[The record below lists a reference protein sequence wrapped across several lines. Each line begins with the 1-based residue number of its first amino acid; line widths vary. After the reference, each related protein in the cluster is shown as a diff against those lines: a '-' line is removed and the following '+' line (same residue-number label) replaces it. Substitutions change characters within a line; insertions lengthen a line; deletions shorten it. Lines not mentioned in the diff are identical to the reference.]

1 MKRPTIL
8 MILDGFGLN
17 KYRFGNAIAAANTPN
32 IDAIFT
38 KYPWTKLIA
47 CGEAV
52 GLPDGQMGNSE
63 VGHMN
68 IGSGRIVYQDLSL
81 ISKEIRDGEFFQNPA
96 LSKAMDRAKKEEGA
110 LHLFG
115 LLSDGGVHS
124 HIDHLFA
131 LLQMAKDRGL
141 TEVYIHAFLDGRDV
155 PPRCAKE
162 YIDSLEGK
170 IAELGIGKIASI
182 GGRYFAM
189 DRDKRWE
196 RVQVAYDALTMG
208 ENPIGDVN
216 YLIANSAINALAE
229 AYARDENDE
238 FVTPTFIAGG
248 EPVKSGD
255 SIIMYNFRPDR
266 AREITRAF
274 VDDGLRDLNRTIRP
288 KDINYVTMTVYD
300 SSMPNVEVAFP
311 PKKIENTL
319 GEYISNLGLRQLRIA
334 ETEKYAHVTF
344 FFNGGVEEPYK
355 GEDRILVKSPAVAT
369 YDLKPEMS
377 APEVTDKVIEAVN
390 SEKYDMIILNFANS
404 DMVGHTGIMDAAVK
418 AVEFLDDFVE
428 RIKNAVLSVDG
439 QILLT
444 ADHGNSDVMVDE
456 HGDVVTSHSL
466 NLVPLVH
473 ISNSPKEFKVPASGW
488 GEYEDGA
495 ENVEV
500 MEPQGKWGKL
510 ADIAPTLLYLMELNI
525 PSEMTGDILF
535 K

>member
-1 MKRPTIL
+1 MKRPTML

-17 KYRFGNAIAAANTPN
+17 KFRFGNAIAAARTPN
-32 IDAIFT
+32 IDAIFA

-81 ISKEIRDGEFFQNPA
+81 ISKEIKDGYFFDNKT
-96 LSKAMDRAKKEEGA
+96 LVKAMERAKDKGRA

-131 LLQMAKDRGL
+131 LLKMAKEKGL
-141 TEVYIHAFLDGRDV
+141 SEVYIHAFLDGRDV
-155 PPRCAKE
+155 PPRCAE
-162 YIDSLEGK
+162 NYIKALEER
-170 IAELGIGKIASI
+170 ISDLGIGKIASI
-182 GGRYFAM
+182 EGRYFAM

-196 RVQVAYDALTMG
+196 RVQTAYDALTMG
-208 ENPIGDVN
+208 NNPAGEVK
-216 YLIANSAINALAE
+216 YLMAGSALKALTD
-229 AYARDENDE
+229 AYARGENDE
-238 FVTPTFIAGG
+238 FVTPTFIEDGQ
-248 EPVKSGD
+248 PVKDGD

-274 VDDGLRDLNRTIRP
+274 VDDDLKDLNRKITP
-288 KDINYVTMTVYD
+288 KDIHYVTMTEYD
-300 SSMPNVEVAFP
+300 ASMPNVEIAYP
-311 PKKIENTL
+311 PKKIRNTL
-319 GEYISNLGLRQLRIA
+319 GEYISNLGLNQLRIA

-344 FFNGGVEEPYK
+344 FFNGGVEDPYP
-355 GEDRILVKSPAVAT
+355 GEDRILVKSPSVAT
-369 YDLKPEMS
+369 YDLQPEMS
-377 APEVTDKVIEAVN
+377 APDVTDKVIDAIH

-404 DMVGHTGIMDAAVK
+404 DMVGHTGVMKAAVE
-418 AVEFLDDFVE
+418 AVEFLDGFVE
-428 RIKNAVLSVDG
+428 IIKDAVLAVDG

-456 HGDVVTSHSL
+456 DGNIVTSHSL

-473 ISNSPKEFKVPASGW
+473 ISNSPGEFKELATGW

-495 ENVEV
+495 ENAEV
-500 MEPQGKWGKL
+500 MEPQGRWGKL
-510 ADIAPTLLYLMELNI
+510 ADIAPTMLYLMGLDI
-525 PSEMTGDILF
+525 PEEMTGDILI